1 MSLFS
6 FEKNRTRVGAIVDIG
21 SGSVLVAI
29 VVSKIGETEPTI
41 VWSHREHAPLR
52 HIDTI
57 EQSAKSV
64 LTSLVNALLKFDSD
78 GRVALSEF
86 NKSLSITE
94 LQVTIAAPWSY
105 TVSKSI
111 TYKQDQPF
119 EISRELVD
127 ELIRNAEKKARE
139 ELGEHDEITK
149 LGLSIVARTTMDT
162 LANGYRIK
170 EPHRQKATELII
182 THASVVTQQYLVD
195 ELEKLN
201 QKLFS
206 SIDMRVLSYMI
217 GFYIVSEDLLPVTF
231 DKCLVDVTYEA
242 TEIGI
247 VREGSLRYATHT
259 PFGSFS
265 LAREI
270 STVTGLPLH
279 EAFQHLHD
287 ENFDH
292 FLTTLSEEQREGV
305 GKIFESYTEKL
316 AELFRETGDELS
328 IPKQILLHADLRS
341 EPILRTMVENAAK
354 RVLKAD
360 PVITTATPAI
370 LKTAF
375 PNLLK
380 STPEKSTTLDT
391 GMLLSALFF
400 HKQGSTPSFD
410 YL

>member
-29 VVSKIGETEPTI
+29 VVSKSNEAEPTI
-41 VWSHREHAPLR
+41 VWSHREEAPLR
-52 HIDTI
+52 HVDSIT
-57 EQSAKSV
+57 ESAKSV
-64 LTSLVNALLKFDSD
+64 LTSLVNALLKFDSE
-78 GRVALSEF
+78 GRRALYEF
-86 NKSLSITE
+86 NKSLSLSEI
-94 LQVTIAAPWSY
+94 QVTLSAPWSY
-105 TVSKSI
+105 TVAKSI
-111 TYKQDQPF
+111 NYKQETDF
-119 EISRELVD
+119 KISNELVE
-127 ELIRNAEKKARE
+127 ELVRNAEKKIKE
-139 ELGEHDEITK
+139 ELGQHEEVNK
-149 LGLSIVARTTMDT
+149 LGLTVVARTTMDT

-170 EPHRQKATELII
+170 RPQNQTAKELVI
-182 THASVVTQQYLVD
+182 THASVVTEQYFVD

-206 SIDMRVLSYMI
+206 ELDMRVLSYI
-217 GFYIVSEDLLPVTF
+217 LGFYIVSEDLLPAAF
-231 DKCLVDVTYEA
+231 DKCLVDITYEA

-270 STVTGLPLH
+270 STITGLPLH
-279 EAFQHLHD
+279 ECFQHLHD

-292 FLTTLSEEQREGV
+292 FLSTLTDTQRSEVTAVFDAYTAKLVE
-305 GKIFESYTEKL
+305 IFK
-316 AELFRETGDELS
+316 ETGDELS

-341 EPILRTMVENAAK
+341 EPVLRPMVENAA
-354 RVLKAD
+354 RSILKAD
-360 PVITTATPAI
+360 PIITTATPAI
-370 LKTAF
+370 LKAAF
-375 PNLLK
+375 PTLL
-380 STPEKSTTLDT
+380 TDNPEKNGTLDT

-400 HKQGSTPSFD
+400 HKQGSNPSFD